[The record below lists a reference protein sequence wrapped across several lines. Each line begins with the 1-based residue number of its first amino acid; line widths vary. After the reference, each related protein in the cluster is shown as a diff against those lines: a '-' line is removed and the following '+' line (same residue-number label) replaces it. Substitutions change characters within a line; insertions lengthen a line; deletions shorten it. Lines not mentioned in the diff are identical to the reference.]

1 MLITQ
6 PSKQGELCRK
16 DERNA
21 NHKSPVLGLVVNGAH
36 RQIDTGA
43 AAENAQRKQRFFR
56 HAPCAALGCV
66 LIVYRDESTNAID
79 EQEPKKQNH
88 VKSP

>member
-1 MLITQ
+1 MG
-6 PSKQGELCRK
+6 GE
-16 DERNA
+16 
-21 NHKSPVLGLVVNGAH
+21 SVLGLVVNGAH

-79 EQEPKKQNH
+79 EQEPKNQNH

>member
-1 MLITQ
+1 MGGESVFAYSKTRCVLITQ

-56 HAPCAALGCV
+56 ARAMRRAGLRA
-66 LIVYRDESTNAID
+66 YRVS
-79 EQEPKKQNH
+79 
-88 VKSP
+88 